1 MTKQSDSPWY
11 AKTVTD
17 VLESLGAS
25 VEGLSEE
32 EVQRRLAKF
41 GQNAIEESPPA
52 GLLIRFV
59 NQFKNLL
66 VMVLIFAA
74 LLTAIL
80 QHWLDAIVISSVVII
95 NAIIGIVQEGKA
107 EKALASIRHLL
118 AIQASVIRN
127 HKRLSVKGELLV
139 PGDIVI
145 LEPGDKVP
153 ADLRLIKSHSLHIQ
167 ESILTGESV
176 PVAKNIAELDR
187 DTSIVDRTCMAFSGT
202 TVTSG
207 QGLGVVVATGVST
220 EIGKIGGLLSN
231 IEKLTTPLIL
241 KMNVLAKWI
250 TVLIL
255 SLAVALLFI
264 GHYLLDSPFVDVFM
278 AVVGLSVAAI
288 PEGLPAVLTIT
299 LAVGVQA
306 MAKRNAVIRVLPAI
320 ETLGA
325 VSVICSDKTG
335 TLTRNEMLVRRVQT
349 ASNIYEVTGEGY
361 QPYGEVH
368 CDNASSQNTL
378 AQLNDLALVCNLCND
393 AEIFE
398 NKGVWSHH
406 GDPMEA
412 ALLSFSSKLL
422 GDKYPATRQQWERT
436 GVVPFD
442 ATNQYMATLNVN
454 AGEEARLFVKGAPE
468 KLIAFCNTERMGE
481 HNVPINS
488 QYWSEKAEG
497 MAAEGLRVL
506 GIATRDMPVN
516 QPTIEAGDVKGQL
529 CLLGLVGLMD
539 PPRSGVKEAIN
550 QCQSAN
556 IQVKMITGDHA
567 ITAQAIGRQ
576 LGLMNVDTVLTGEQ
590 IDALDDDA
598 LQACVKHTDIFART
612 APQHKLR
619 LVMALQA
626 LGLVVIM
633 TGDGVN
639 DAPSLKRAD
648 AGVAMGLKGCEAAKD
663 AADVVLAD
671 DNFASIVAAVE
682 QGRTV
687 YSNIKK
693 VVSWT
698 LPTNAAEALTIIVA
712 LMAGMSYPI
721 TPVQI
726 LWINMITAISLGI
739 ALAFEPPDKDIMK
752 QCPRPRNQPFIQPEL
767 MWQITLVGLLFF
779 LAVFSVYHFV
789 ISQGSSVELARTQ
802 AMNMLVGLEMAYL
815 FFIRRAHSRALTF
828 HKMPPNKAIWIAVV
842 LVIVAQSAIC
852 FTPVFQTIFG
862 TASPSWEDVLIVITT
877 SVVMYIVLQG
887 ERMLRR
893 AVQRFI

>member
-145 LEPGDKVP
+145 LELGDKVP

-325 VSVICSDKTG
+325 VSVIC
-335 TLTRNEMLVRRVQT
+335 V
-349 ASNIYEVTGEGY
+349 
-361 QPYGEVH
+361 
-368 CDNASSQNTL
+368 
-378 AQLNDLALVCNLCND
+378 
-393 AEIFE
+393 
-398 NKGVWSHH
+398 
-406 GDPMEA
+406 
-412 ALLSFSSKLL
+412 
-422 GDKYPATRQQWERT
+422 
-436 GVVPFD
+436 
-442 ATNQYMATLNVN
+442 
-454 AGEEARLFVKGAPE
+454 
-468 KLIAFCNTERMGE
+468 
-481 HNVPINS
+481 
-488 QYWSEKAEG
+488 
-497 MAAEGLRVL
+497 
-506 GIATRDMPVN
+506 
-516 QPTIEAGDVKGQL
+516 
-529 CLLGLVGLMD
+529 
-539 PPRSGVKEAIN
+539 
-550 QCQSAN
+550 
-556 IQVKMITGDHA
+556 
-567 ITAQAIGRQ
+567 
-576 LGLMNVDTVLTGEQ
+576 
-590 IDALDDDA
+590 
-598 LQACVKHTDIFART
+598 
-612 APQHKLR
+612 
-619 LVMALQA
+619 
-626 LGLVVIM
+626 
-633 TGDGVN
+633 
-639 DAPSLKRAD
+639 
-648 AGVAMGLKGCEAAKD
+648 
-663 AADVVLAD
+663 
-671 DNFASIVAAVE
+671 
-682 QGRTV
+682 
-687 YSNIKK
+687 
-693 VVSWT
+693 
-698 LPTNAAEALTIIVA
+698 
-712 LMAGMSYPI
+712 
-721 TPVQI
+721 
-726 LWINMITAISLGI
+726 
-739 ALAFEPPDKDIMK
+739 
-752 QCPRPRNQPFIQPEL
+752 
-767 MWQITLVGLLFF
+767 
-779 LAVFSVYHFV
+779 
-789 ISQGSSVELARTQ
+789 
-802 AMNMLVGLEMAYL
+802 
-815 FFIRRAHSRALTF
+815 
-828 HKMPPNKAIWIAVV
+828 
-842 LVIVAQSAIC
+842 
-852 FTPVFQTIFG
+852 
-862 TASPSWEDVLIVITT
+862 
-877 SVVMYIVLQG
+877 
-887 ERMLRR
+887 
-893 AVQRFI
+893 